1 MEAGPQVQ
9 DTFIGSDKPQ
19 VVPLDI
25 SMEADANGT
34 SEISVN
40 KTVRSTPTRPVIPS
54 VSDVLSVDGEGSVA
68 SMGGHATPND
78 YRYQQGPGGRVPRE
92 YPTSTVPRNY
102 QYGPP
107 GSYNDFQSPS
117 HSEAYASLNRGARLD
132 DRYRPVHPDGYRTLD
147 PSFKAHSRNQLD
159 PYAAQPQVGRIGS
172 AMEMSTIPRFVPDP
186 YGLED
191 DQRSV
196 GFEDPDYG
204 MGYPR
209 QNHYGY
215 PRGTPHRTA
224 SYEGTL
230 DRMSGVGDMLWG
242 GGAPLARGE
251 RGSMASIDSIQK
263 RGPGPGGWRQPEL
276 SEVIAMLNY
285 RLDAVQLNAA
295 AYLQHLTYQND
306 KVKSELRNLKGI
318 PPIVALV
325 DHPNK
330 EVYFAACGALRNISF
345 GKDPEIK
352 STIVNCDG
360 AFCLVKLLRK
370 TNDRSLIEIIT
381 GTLWNLSS
389 NEALFKTLIERAL
402 TALTD
407 EILVLHSGVKQSTAG
422 AEEGKEKGTSPY
434 PEWEKVLINTTGFL
448 RNVSAAEID
457 ERKKIRECKGL
468 IDSVVHIIKSQS
480 DPENKLTENCV
491 CVLRNLSYHLHIEIP
506 NHDHYKETASS
517 MRGQRF
523 GSRRSRR
530 IRENERQ
537 AMTNT
542 SAKGWE
548 LLCQPEL
555 IKEYGRLLD
564 SKNPHVLEASAG
576 AIQNLCAGDWTCGRE
591 VRAKVME
598 QKSYE
603 KMVKHLDHEN
613 ELVIQ
618 AMSGALCNL
627 ALDPLHTTELGLM
640 AVPKLMSKLPDG
652 EGPLMYSEQ
661 TRMAVLSALYVILG
675 QSLEAAKTLL
685 PKDSKKT
692 QEDPKKTQELYK
704 LVQLKNPESKNSNRY
719 SEREVRAASL
729 VLQKLW
735 DHKGL
740 RRTLLKNKYK
750 KTDFELTK
758 KPPSNKKSKGS
769 SEKEP
774 PKEKVPEETTHLL
787 NDSKDEPGD
796 RNFEKGSTSNR
807 DGQLDT
813 AATGAQGNE

>member
-1 MEAGPQVQ
+1 
-9 DTFIGSDKPQ
+9 
-19 VVPLDI
+19 
-25 SMEADANGT
+25 
-34 SEISVN
+34 
-40 KTVRSTPTRPVIPS
+40 
-54 VSDVLSVDGEGSVA
+54 
-68 SMGGHATPND
+68 MGGHTTPND
-78 YRYQQGPGGRVPRE
+78 YRYQQ
-92 YPTSTVPRNY
+92 
-102 QYGPP
+102 
-107 GSYNDFQSPS
+107 
-117 HSEAYASLNRGARLD
+117 
-132 DRYRPVHPDGYRTLD
+132 
-147 PSFKAHSRNQLD
+147 
-159 PYAAQPQVGRIGS
+159 
-172 AMEMSTIPRFVPDP
+172 
-186 YGLED
+186 
-191 DQRSV
+191 
-196 GFEDPDYG
+196 
-204 MGYPR
+204 
-209 QNHYGY
+209 
-215 PRGTPHRTA
+215 
-224 SYEGTL
+224 
-230 DRMSGVGDMLWG
+230 
-242 GGAPLARGE
+242 APLARGE

-407 EILVLHSGVKQSTAG
+407 EILVLHSGVKQSSAG

-468 IDSVVHIIKSQS
+468 IDSVVHIIKSQT

-523 GSRRSRR
+523 GLGKT
-530 IRENERQ
+530 
-537 AMTNT
+537 AVDC
-542 SAKGWE
+542 GCWE
-548 LLCQPEL
+548 LLCQPDL

-661 TRMAVLSALYVILG
+661 TRMAVLSALYVIL
-675 QSLEAAKTLL
+675 
-685 PKDSKKT
+685 
-692 QEDPKKTQELYK
+692 EDPKKTQELYK
-704 LVQLKNPESKNSNRY
+704 LVQLKDPDNRY

-758 KPPSNKKSKGS
+758 KTPSNKKSKGS
-769 SEKEP
+769 SEKEA
-774 PKEKVPEETTHLL
+774 PKEKGPEETTHLL
-787 NDSKDEPGD
+787 QERRDSKDDPGD
-796 RNFEKGSTSNR
+796 MNFEKGKLNLKQQQKYTHLTLLFYYGIDKVSFSV
-807 DGQLDT
+807 QLF
-813 AATGAQGNE
+813 